1 MGIISSLVDAI
12 VLLLMIVLIP
22 RSVLKGLSKGPGSL
36 LLSICVTA
44 FVIIFAVV
52 SFTALVNFLQSTL
65 AQIIWILVLLVMAY
79 VIHISWTHTRVE

>member
-36 LLSICVTA
+36 LLSICVAA

-65 AQIIWILVLLVMAY
+65 AQIIWTLVLLVMAY
-79 VIHISWTHTRVE
+79 IIHISWTHTRVE